1 MDIQSEL
8 GLVLGLG
15 KWVIFSSK
23 VLKSSDQMDLGPG
36 QVTVFLAR
44 GGGGGG
50 EGNLLGFRGALIF

>member
-23 VLKSSDQMDLGPG
+23 VLKSSDQMDLEPG
-36 QVTVFLAR
+36 QVRVFLAGGRR
-44 GGGGGG
+44 G
-50 EGNLLGFRGALIF
+50 EFAAFRGALIF

>member
-36 QVTVFLAR
+36 QVRVFLAR
-44 GGGGGG
+44 GGWGGGRR
-50 EGNLLGFRGALIF
+50 EFAGFRGALIF

>member
-23 VLKSSDQMDLGPG
+23 VLKSSDQMDLEPG
-36 QVTVFLAR
+36 QVRVFLA
-44 GGGGGG
+44 GGGG
-50 EGNLLGFRGALIF
+50 ENLLRLEVL

>member
-23 VLKSSDQMDLGPG
+23 VLRSSDQMDLEPG
-36 QVTVFLAR
+36 QVRVFLAR
-44 GGGGGG
+44 VGK
-50 EGNLLGFRGALIF
+50 NLLGFSCALVF

>member
-23 VLKSSDQMDLGPG
+23 VLRSSDQMDLEPG
-36 QVTVFLAR
+36 QVRVFLAR
-44 GGGGGG
+44 VGK
-50 EGNLLGFRGALIF
+50 NLLGFRGSLLF